1 MGSQKVKDTPFSS
14 PPDALRRGIQ
24 CNNFWIPAFAGMTVF
39 GLFTVSSLLEI
50 LFFKR
55 SCIMQTLL
63 DTVLF
68 NTTAYVSFIL
78 GIVAVIYA
86 IIFVVVKRTIKKQ

>member
-1 MGSQKVKDTPFSS
+1 
-14 PPDALRRGIQ
+14 
-24 CNNFWIPAFAGMTVF
+24 
-39 GLFTVSSLLEI
+39 
-50 LFFKR
+50 
-55 SCIMQTLL
+55 MQTLL